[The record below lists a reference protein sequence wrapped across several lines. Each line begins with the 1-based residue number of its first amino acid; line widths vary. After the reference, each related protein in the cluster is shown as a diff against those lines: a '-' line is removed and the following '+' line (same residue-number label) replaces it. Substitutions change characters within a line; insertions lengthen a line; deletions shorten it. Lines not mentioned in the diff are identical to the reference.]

1 MQYKDKLKEIHIKNC
16 TCHYSGDIIKHTCSI
31 NILLDEKFYGI
42 ISVYDISYKTWT
54 VQNHCVLGP
63 IK

>member
-1 MQYKDKLKEIHIKNC
+1 MQYKDKLNEIHIKNC

-42 ISVYDISYKTWT
+42 ISVYDISYKT
-54 VQNHCVLGP
+54 
-63 IK
+63 